1 MSLSRAEL
9 AAELWG
15 RLQRPFAEVGITNS
29 DTTGNLKEP
38 LDATLS
44 ALGVAYADLGVGVV
58 QYGDELK
65 AITVAVYYGY
75 AAMLDAVSTRV
86 TRSLSAASPQV
97 SRTDNF
103 TDLTRTLEAA
113 MARAKAAALP
123 YLPAEGSWGYGT
135 ISLGFIEPEACEA

>member
-1 MSLSRAEL
+1 MNRAAL

-38 LDATLS
+38 IDATLL
-44 ALGVAYADLGVGVV
+44 ALGTAWGDVATGTVAA
-58 QYGDELK
+58 GDELK

-97 SRTDNF
+97 SRTDAF
-103 TDLTRTLEAA
+103 TDLTKTLEAA

-123 YLPAEGSWGYGT
+123 YLPADSSWGYGT
-135 ISLGFIEPEACEA
+135 VSLGFIESEACEA